1 MMNASSISDFIN
13 SQQEALAIALKTWH
27 VPEYEEEKPCEPLC
41 QMDDAVFNEEFVV
54 YNVASTKKLNKI
66 VEENE
71 NLGWCLSKQTNKKE
85 VYLLRFRGTW
95 NDLAR
100 TLKTICEA
108 GLTFYRNMHF
118 YEKNKTRLL
127 IMDIDGKEG
136 VKQGIDFMA
145 ADQLIVAGYRPG
157 VLVIPSSRCNYDL
170 IFPNPNSVKKYH
182 VFAYTEPYDCSTA
195 KEIADLSDRFITT
208 INGDNIETAK
218 ERFEWDK
225 AAMKKWQYFF
235 SKSNLS
241 FEQIEADTNLNI
253 RFHNEDATIFEYRNF
268 TELFCTDFVTLE
280 KCDTYIPNAK
290 KVTCKCRKHY
300 CVPAIGATAE
310 IEEEEKPEYRDFW
323 KELRDYAKVTE
334 PGVYNLPHYVVGR
347 LDFIRIGQ
355 RNTMATHIMWGICF
369 NIYAVER
376 YTKTKIVD
384 SEKFAM
390 DWFYS
395 IFNGSNVEEYDA
407 FINNEFTPHAEYHRD
422 MECTE
427 KMAMLYDYPDGVED
441 SKFMKTTRVGYDVSY
456 DVKQCKTMD
465 DLKQLGMCRA
475 TMYNK
480 AKELGIKTKGRKSKI
495 AQYMNCTE
503 AELNNLVKTGVLN
516 RMDKSRI
523 MSKRK
528 ANPCV

>member
-1 MMNASSISDFIN
+1 MEYASISDFIN

-27 VPEYEEEKPCEPLC
+27 VPEVPEEKVYDETLC
-41 QMDDAVFNEEFVV
+41 PEDGAVFNEEFVV
-54 YNVASTKKLNKI
+54 YNVACTKKLNKI

-100 TLKTICEA
+100 ILKTICEA

-157 VLVIPSSRCNYDL
+157 VLVIPSSRCDYDL

-182 VFAYTEPYDCSTA
+182 VFAYTEPYDCSMA
-195 KEIADLSDRFITT
+195 KEIAALSDRFIMT
-208 INGDNIETAK
+208 INGDDIERAK

-225 AAMKKWQYFF
+225 AAMKNWQYFF

-241 FEQIEADTNLNI
+241 FEQIDANPNLNI

-268 TELFCTDFVTLE
+268 AELFCKDFVTLD
-280 KCDTYIPNAK
+280 KCDKYVPNAK

-310 IEEEEKPEYRDFW
+310 IEEEEKPEHRDFW
-323 KELRDYAKVTE
+323 KELRGFAGIKESGIYT
-334 PGVYNLPHYVVGR
+334 LPHYAVGR
-347 LDFIRIGQ
+347 LYRIGIGH
-355 RNTMATHIMWGICF
+355 RNMMATHIMWGICF

-376 YTKTKIVD
+376 YAKTTIGD
-384 SEKFAM
+384 AEKFALE
-390 DWFYS
+390 WFND
-395 IFNGSNVEEYDA
+395 IFNGSNVDEYDA
-407 FINNEFTPHAEYHRD
+407 FINNEFNPHAEYHRD

-427 KMAMLYDYPDGVED
+427 KMAMLYDNPENVDD
-441 SKFMKTTRVGYDVSY
+441 SKFRKTTRVGYDVSY
-456 DVKQCKTMD
+456 DVKQCSSRD
-465 DLKQLGMCRA
+465 ELKQIGMSR
-475 TMYNK
+475 TTEWRK
-480 AKELGIKTKGRKSKI
+480 AKELGLPNKKRASKLD
-495 AQYMNCTE
+495 QFMNCSDEDLTE
-503 AELNNLVKTGVLN
+503 LVKKKILN

-523 MSKRK
+523 IARR
-528 ANPCV
+528 NTDDCV